1 MYAQHYLETLSEL
14 LRRLDPEKIHQ
25 AIDWLDAACD
35 SGNLVFTCGN
45 GGSALVASQF
55 VGDLLKNASA
65 GKGKRFR
72 AISLSDNQGALL
84 AYANDISY
92 EAVFVEQLKNFGQE
106 GDVLVAFSGSGN
118 SPNILNVIDYAHEIG
133 CRTIGVTTS
142 EGGALKDRAQLPLL
156 IPETHM
162 GRLEDVF
169 FALTHLITFS
179 FIDQ

>member
-1 MYAQHYLETLSEL
+1 MYAQKYLESLSNIL
-14 LRRLDPEKIHQ
+14 TRLDADQIGK
-25 AIDWLDAACD
+25 AISLLDQTCD
-35 SGNLVFTCGN
+35 SGNLVYTCGN

-92 EAVFVEQLKNFGQE
+92 EAVFVEQLKNFGQA

-118 SPNILNVIDYAHEIG
+118 SPNILNVVDYAHEIG
-133 CRTIGVTTS
+133 CHTIGVTTA
-142 EGGALKDRAQLPLL
+142 EGGALKDRVQLPLL